1 MLICGVVELVDY
13 PSLFPGLLLTLLSEA
28 VLTQLTSGS
37 QAGELLLEQ
46 NSISLSRERE
56 TEGLMLF

>member
-13 PSLFPGLLLTLLSEA
+13 PSLFPRLLLTLLSEA

-37 QAGELLLEQ
+37 QAGEL
-46 NSISLSRERE
+46 
-56 TEGLMLF
+56 